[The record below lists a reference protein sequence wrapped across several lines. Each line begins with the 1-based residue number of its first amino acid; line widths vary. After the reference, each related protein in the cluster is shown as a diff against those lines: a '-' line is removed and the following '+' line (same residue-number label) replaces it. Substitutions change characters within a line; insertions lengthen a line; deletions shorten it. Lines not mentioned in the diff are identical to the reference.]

1 MLLEI
6 TKNVSD
12 IVFRHSTGGLQAA
25 THQSQPPIQL
35 LQQIVTPNGEIQHMP
50 VSLYLKMSH
59 IFSTPSDTPNRSR
72 QSKYFFLFFHR

>member
-6 TKNVSD
+6 TKNVSN

-50 VSLYLKMSH
+50 VSLPLKMSH

-72 QSKYFFLFFHR
+72 QFK